1 MKVSMIRKLLNVT
14 LSVSDDEIESCLEDV
29 CIVAG
34 MSLEEAVNALL
45 KMQTTFRGAE
55 LSFEQLMK
63 ECILYYTEKFEE
75 PNDILIEPREP
86 LPPYR
91 EKLHPRKNQV
101 NKQYWLRTRSNPK
114 SRVNK
119 SIRQRRRDNQ

>member
-14 LSVSDDEIESCLEDV
+14 LSVSDDEIESC
-29 CIVAG
+29 
-34 MSLEEAVNALL
+34 LEEAVNALL

-63 ECILYYTEKFEE
+63 ECILYYTEIFEE
-75 PNDILIEPREP
+75 PNDILIEPKEP